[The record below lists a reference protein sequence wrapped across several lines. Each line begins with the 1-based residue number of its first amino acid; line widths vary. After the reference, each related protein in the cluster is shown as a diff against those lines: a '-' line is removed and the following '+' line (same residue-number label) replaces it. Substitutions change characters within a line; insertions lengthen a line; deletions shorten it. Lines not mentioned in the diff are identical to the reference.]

1 MPCNCGAGKTASGA
15 RVTYVATFSDG
26 TTKTYATEI
35 DARVAVTKKGGSY
48 RPSVER

>member
-1 MPCNCGAGKTASGA
+1 MPCNCGAGKSGA
-15 RVTYVATFSDG
+15 KVTYVATFSDG
-26 TTKTYATEI
+26 TTQSYATEI

>member
-1 MPCNCGAGKTASGA
+1 MPCNCGGKTASGQK
-15 RVTYVATFSDG
+15 VTYVATFSDG

>member
-1 MPCNCGAGKTASGA
+1 MPCNCGGKTASGNK
-15 RVTYVATFSDG
+15 VTYVATFSDG
-26 TTKTYATEI
+26 TTQVYSTEI